1 MSIYISVQGQVYINI
16 YLDSGYGYVQ
26 VAAINNIMGSIWGT

>member
-1 MSIYISVQGQVYINI
+1 MSTYISVQEQVHINI
-16 YLDSGYGYVQ
+16 YLDSGYEYVQ